1 MDTDKYAL
9 LTAVFQRKLK
19 LVRILLDGGMDV
31 NYQSYDGKT
40 PLMIACCF
48 LQENDEGEKRDTFIK
63 LLLFYKAN
71 PNIQDIE
78 GRTAL
83 MYAFKHVLSPDI
95 VKIIL
100 DNGGDPH
107 IRDKNG
113 RDVFSYI
120 KTNIWPKYAK
130 YLKPYVKDK
139 VQTSW
144 AQRIEQ
150 DSSDTPTCERQRQN
164 SDFQICQQ
172 LNITEDSSS
181 RVGKSKLQEKQNNNV
196 NGTAHRRHSIQL
208 GMLQTNFGGLPDSSG
223 QRNIQHT
230 QIHSNMSADDV
241 RVAKHEPEI
250 ESHNCHDNESL
261 EDLEQIAP
269 LAKYRSSR
277 SNSLKGVNAEIPNG
291 VHLGRRRSLPTNDVS
306 LTLEMNASSV
316 LTTDVLKH
324 QESESEI
331 EKKSC
336 IKKENIKV
344 MACDISSV
352 DRNIL
357 KHPFFKMQ
365 SKLPPIK

>member
-48 LQENDEGEKRDTFIK
+48 LQENDEGEKRDTIIK

-71 PNIQDIE
+71 PNVQDIE

-83 MYAFKHVLSPDI
+83 MYAFKHMLSTDI

-113 RDVFSYI
+113 RDAFSYI
-120 KTNIWPKYAK
+120 KTSIWPKYAK

-144 AQRIEQ
+144 TQRIEQ
-150 DSSDTPTCERQRQN
+150 DSSDTTTCERRKQN
-164 SDFQICQQ
+164 SDFQNWQQ
-172 LNITEDSSS
+172 LKITEDSSS
-181 RVGKSKLQEKQNNNV
+181 RVRKNKLQEKQNNNV

-208 GMLQTNFGGLPDSSG
+208 GILQTNCGGLPDSSG

-230 QIHSNMSADDV
+230 QIHSKMSADDV
-241 RVAKHEPEI
+241 RAIKHEPEI
-250 ESHNCHDNESL
+250 ESHNCHGRESL
-261 EDLEQIAP
+261 EDLEQIEP

-277 SNSLKGVNAEIPNG
+277 SNSLKGVKAEIQNG
-291 VHLGRRRSLPTNDVS
+291 ARMGKRLSLPTNGLGLS
-306 LTLEMNASSV
+306 LQMNVSSV
-316 LTTDVLKH
+316 FPTEVLKH
-324 QESESEI
+324 QVSESEI
-331 EKKSC
+331 EEQSC
-336 IKKENIKV
+336 IKKENINV
-344 MACDISSV
+344 MPCDISSV